1 MNDGIDVEKRT
12 TIASVTDSIM
22 KPEAPRQN
30 ISDKHPGLMK
40 ELNDSQSQIP
50 AYMRFQNQEEC

>member
-50 AYMRFQNQEEC
+50 AYMRF